1 MKPAFGP
8 CYLEPY
14 YFTLDCVL
22 VSYFWAIFRLY
33 SCCTKRLAH
42 ILSSSSYGYGFHR
55 HGICTASRCHGIGEK
70 TSPQPATAFCESIP
84 RARHDRAKRPARASA
99 MSSPRARTARR
110 RSNQPKII
118 CRVPIP
124 IHARP
129 GQERGRY
136 VHSISPACVRID
148 HLDRR
153 QKIRPMI
160 SWHPSS
166 LPALLSFVQTEKK
179 DVFSIGIASESA
191 SDRSLS
197 LLSPGPSFLTG
208 GI

>member
-1 MKPAFGP
+1 MPIKLDPYVRAVSGP
-8 CYLEPY
+8 TGRNLRSGSS
-14 YFTLDCVL
+14 TSLDCV
-22 VSYFWAIFRLY
+22 SSAYIISCRIMFWSPIFLAVVVVAKKNLGPY
-33 SCCTKRLAH
+33 SH
-42 ILSSSSYGYGFHR
+42 HQWVWLSSTWNMYGVSLPWDWGK
-55 HGICTASRCHGIGEK
+55 K
-70 TSPQPATAFCESIP
+70 TSPLPATSFCESIP

-124 IHARP
+124 IHARA

-179 DVFSIGIASESA
+179 DVV
-191 SDRSLS
+191 SDRNR
-197 LLSPGPSFLTG
+197 
-208 GI
+208 I